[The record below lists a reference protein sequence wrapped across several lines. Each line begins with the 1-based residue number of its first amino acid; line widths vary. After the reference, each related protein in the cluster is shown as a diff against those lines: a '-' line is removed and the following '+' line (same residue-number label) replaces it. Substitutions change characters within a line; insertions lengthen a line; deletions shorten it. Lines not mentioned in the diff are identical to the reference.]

1 MTLYP
6 GASAVGA
13 RLDTRPPFHLEAT
26 VRVLQR
32 RPGNLVDVW
41 SDDRYLR
48 VFQTGDDLVLVEV
61 ANRGTVDVPDVRWRV
76 REGTVSSATRAA
88 LTRTIRDILGL
99 DVDPEPLQ
107 RLTEAEPRLRS
118 TALALRGMRPPRFPE
133 LFEAFANVIPFQQ
146 LSLDAGV
153 IIVGRLVKRFGA
165 SLEHEGRRFHAF
177 PTAGV
182 VARGSLESLRACGLS
197 VRKSESLRRIAR
209 AIDSGELSEGILSDL
224 GTADGLA
231 MLAAL
236 PGIGPWSAGLVLLRG
251 LRRLDVFP
259 AGDVG
264 AERGLRTLLRKS
276 EQAPLTR
283 IVARFGDYRGYLYFC
298 ALGGSLIG
306 KGLIHPPRPELVPR

>member
-1 MTLYP
+1 VSVHPRTNVP
-6 GASAVGA
+6 GG
-13 RLDTRPPFHLEAT
+13 RLDTRAPFHLEAT

-41 SDDRYLR
+41 PHDRYVR

-61 ANRGTVDVPDVRWRV
+61 ENRGTIDDPDVCWRV
-76 REGTVSSATRAA
+76 REGTPSSATKAA
-88 LTRTIRDILGL
+88 LARTIRNILGL
-99 DVDPEPLQ
+99 DVDPEPLR
-107 RLTEAEPRLRS
+107 RLAEAEPRLRP

-153 IIVGRLVKRFGA
+153 IIVGRLVERFGA
-165 SLEHEGRRFHAF
+165 TLEHEGRRFHAF
-177 PTAGV
+177 PTAGP
-182 VARGSLESLRACGLS
+182 VARASLRALRACGLS
-197 VRKSESLRRIAR
+197 LRKSESLRRIAR
-209 AIDSGELSEGILSDL
+209 VIDSGALGEGGLSNVDSAE
-224 GTADGLA
+224 GLA
-231 MLAAL
+231 MLADL

-264 AERGLRTLLRKS
+264 AERGLRTVLGKAQR
-276 EQAPLTR
+276 APLTR

-298 ALGGSLIG
+298 ALGGSLVG
-306 KGLIHPPRPELVPR
+306 KGLIHAAPSA